1 MNEKIQFLIRESKV
15 SRQYAINLINQHLR
29 PTWKDTLDT
38 ECPHTLEMHLSILG
52 MSLHIFGQ
60 NGSQFPQI
68 SLDRTFHSLNIE
80 RQSQHLT
87 HIKIA
92 AVTSC
97 GEKPVEQ
104 I

>member
-1 MNEKIQFLIRESKV
+1 MNEKIQFLIRESIV
-15 SRQYAINLINQHLR
+15 LCQCVINLINQH
-29 PTWKDTLDT
+29 PGSAWKDTLDA
-38 ECPHTLEMHLSILG
+38 ECPHTLEMHLSKLG

-60 NGSQFPQI
+60 IGSQFPQI

-97 GEKPVEQ
+97 GEKPVE
-104 I
+104 